1 MSERGSGG
9 GDGLSGSGS
18 NVKTI
23 GEVKSLQIGLNSDK
37 GEYYSTLATTVMFQK
52 DKAMY
57 QSCTQSGSDG
67 KGCNKKVCKYILKR
81 THIIGVVLSYV
92 RMQINFSSISF
103 RFKTKETAHIGAKNV
118 MSIWTHSNGGL
129 F

>member
-57 QSCTQSGSDG
+57 QSCTQTGSDG
-67 KGCNKKVCKYILKR
+67 KGCNKKVGKYILKR
-81 THIIGVVLSYV
+81 THIIGVEICNYG
-92 RMQINFSSISF
+92 RMQINFHQFLSGS
-103 RFKTKETAHIGAKNV
+103 RPRKWHI
-118 MSIWTHSNGGL
+118 
-129 F
+129 

>member
-1 MSERGSGG
+1 MFEFIDLAFNILDSFHPYNAWACFFVLGWYEQDGNQASFKPMSERGSGG

-67 KGCNKKVCKYILKR
+67 KGCNKKVCKYLLKR
-81 THIIGVVLSYV
+81 THIKLS
-92 RMQINFSSISF
+92 
-103 RFKTKETAHIGAKNV
+103 
-118 MSIWTHSNGGL
+118 
-129 F
+129 

>member
-1 MSERGSGG
+1 MFEFIDLAFILDSVHPLQMPEHAFFVLGWYEQDGNQASFKPMSERGSGG

-67 KGCNKKVCKYILKR
+67 KGCNKKVCKYLLKR
-81 THIIGVVLSYV
+81 THIKLS
-92 RMQINFSSISF
+92 
-103 RFKTKETAHIGAKNV
+103 
-118 MSIWTHSNGGL
+118 
-129 F
+129 